1 MIALC
6 EGNIAEV
13 LNISYRKH
21 MMEKTVVKEN
31 LAEIISWF
39 KVKLYL
45 VTLANM
51 YVKALLCKIL
61 ETVYTLVNLF
71 SIANF
76 PLNCYWLL

>member
-13 LNISYRKH
+13 LNIPYRKH
-21 MMEKTVVKEN
+21 TMMEKTVVKEN
-31 LAEIISWF
+31 LAEIINWF

-51 YVKALLCKIL
+51 YVKALLYKIL

-71 SIANF
+71 NF
-76 PLNCYWLL
+76 ALNCYLVL